1 MPLYGDRELCLS
13 ESGSWDLRPGREGL
27 PGEVKELFSR
37 GPRCMDAQVR
47 EKNVLQVEPLLLSV
61 FSKNREGEKKVASL
75 STTP

>member
-1 MPLYGDRELCLS
+1 
-13 ESGSWDLRPGREGL
+13 
-27 PGEVKELFSR
+27 
-37 GPRCMDAQVR
+37 MDAQVR